1 MNIAEMTVEFQ
12 KVLIPYLLDVG
23 WKLLGAIILWI
34 IGGWVISWIVSASRS
49 EMAARKVDPTLITY
63 ADASIRVVLR
73 IVLVLAILSIFGIQT
88 TSFAALIAAAGV
100 AIGAAWS
107 GLLSNFAAGA
117 FLIVLRPF
125 KVGDMITAGGVTG
138 DVREI
143 GLFVTTIDT
152 VDNLRVYVGNGKI
165 LADNLVNYT
174 TNPYRRV
181 DLKCQIAN
189 GIDPKEAIA
198 KLAARVAQIPN
209 VVANPAPQ
217 VEILEFNAA
226 GTLIGVRPFCANA
239 NYWQVFFD
247 TNKAIAEVGATAA
260 WPVPAPHQV
269 MHTRS
274 A

>member
-1 MNIAEMTVEFQ
+1 MNVAEMTVEVQ

-34 IGGWVISWIVSASRS
+34 IGGWVIGWIASASRS
-49 EMAARKVDPTLITY
+49 GMAARKVDPTLITY
-63 ADASIRVVLR
+63 ADGSIKVVLR

-88 TSFAALIAAAGV
+88 TSFAALIAAAGI

-107 GLLSNFAAGA
+107 GLLANFAAGA

-152 VDNLRVYVGNGKI
+152 VDNLRVFVGNGKI
-165 LADNLVNYT
+165 LADNVVNYT
-174 TNPYRRV
+174 HNPYRRV

-189 GIDPKEAIA
+189 GIDPQDAIA
-198 KLAARVAQIPN
+198 RLSARVAQIAN
-209 VVANPAPQ
+209 VVAQPAPQ
-217 VEILEFNAA
+217 VEIIEFNAA
-226 GTLIGVRPFCANA
+226 GSLIGVRPFCHNSH
-239 NYWQVFFD
+239 YWQVFFD
-247 TNKAIAEVGATAA
+247 TNKAIAEVGAAA
-260 WPVPAPHQV
+260 GWPVPAPHQV
-269 MHTRS
+269 MHTRQ

>member
-1 MNIAEMTVEFQ
+1 MDETLLQVE
-12 KVLIPYLLDVG
+12 KVLVPYLVDIG
-23 WKLLGAIILWI
+23 WKLLGAAILWI
-34 IGGWVISWIVSASRS
+34 VGGWAIRLITRLSRDG
-49 EMAARKVDPTLITY
+49 MVARKVDPTLITY
-63 ADASIRVVLR
+63 GESSIKVTLR

-88 TSFAALIAAAGV
+88 TSFAALIAAAGI

-107 GLLSNFAAGA
+107 GLLANFAAGA

-152 VDNLRVYVGNGKI
+152 VDNLRVTVGNGKI
-165 LADNLVNYT
+165 LADNVVNYSH
-174 TNPYRRV
+174 NAYRRV
-181 DLKCQIAN
+181 DLRCQVAN
-189 GIDPKEAIA
+189 GVDPAGAIA
-198 KLAARVAQIPN
+198 LLKTRLAAIPD

-217 VEILEFNAA
+217 VEIIEFNAA
-226 GTLIGVRPFCANA
+226 GTLIGVRPFCHNDH
-239 NYWQVFFD
+239 YWQVFFD
-247 TNKAIAEVGATAA
+247 TNKAIAEVGASAG

-269 MHTRS
+269 MHTKP